1 MASAYVE
8 LTARS
13 NFSFLQAASS
23 PEALVERA
31 ADLGYDTVAIT
42 DRDGLYGAVRAF
54 EAAKARGVRLVL
66 GCEITILDAHPAGA
80 LGGTKA
86 PFFPLTVLVEN
97 HAGYTNLCRIL
108 TLSHA
113 PWQKGKPRESEP
125 GRPRNVYAGIALADV
140 CAHAEGLWAL
150 VHLSART
157 EDKAGAGM
165 SDDDRV
171 RIVQSAFGDRA
182 SIAVHRHLV
191 GDDRE
196 RARRALDLEKKC
208 GVPIVATN
216 LVRFASPDDKPM
228 HDVVHCIRESL
239 TLDKAGRALAPNAE
253 ACLKSEDDMKR
264 LFLRLPRAIER
275 SRQIADA
282 CTFQL
287 SELKY

>member
-1 MASAYVE
+1 MPSAYVE

-42 DRDGLYGAVRAF
+42 DRDGLYGAVRAY
-54 EAAKARGVRLVL
+54 EAAKSRGVRLVL
-66 GCEITILDAHPAGA
+66 GCEITI
-80 LGGTKA
+80 GTKA
-86 PFFPLTVLVEN
+86 PFFQLTVLVEN

-125 GRPRNVYAGIALADV
+125 GRPRNVYAGIDLRDV

-150 VHLSART
+150 IHLDARR
-157 EDKAGAGM
+157 EDEIGPEV

-171 RIVQSAFGDRA
+171 RLVKSAFGDRA
-182 SIAVHRHLV
+182 SIAMHRHLV

-196 RARRALDLEKKC
+196 RARRALDLEKKYD
-208 GVPIVATN
+208 VPIVATN

-228 HDVVHCIRESL
+228 HDVVHCIREGI

-264 LFLRLPRAIER
+264 LFLRLPRALE
-275 SRQIADA
+275 
-282 CTFQL
+282 
-287 SELKY
+287 